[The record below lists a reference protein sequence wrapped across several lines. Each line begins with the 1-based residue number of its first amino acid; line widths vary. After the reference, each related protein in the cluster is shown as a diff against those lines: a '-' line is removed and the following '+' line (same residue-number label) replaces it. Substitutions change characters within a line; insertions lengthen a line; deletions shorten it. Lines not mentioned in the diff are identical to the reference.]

1 MNTKI
6 ILSLTNKTNNKI
18 NQKLLTKAAI
28 DFLTKKNLSG
38 TFEIDLSIITPDEIK
53 KINYQ
58 YLNRDYVTN
67 VLSFPI
73 FSKSSLKNAA
83 KSKTKTPLLIGG
95 IVIAYDVAE
104 KEASEKNIST
114 DGQIKFLFLHAV
126 NHLLGNHHK

>member
-38 TFEIDLSIITPDEIK
+38 SFEIDLSIITPDEIK
-53 KINYQ
+53 KVNYQ

-73 FSKSSLKNAA
+73 FSKNSLKNAA
-83 KSKTKTPLLIGG
+83 KNKTKTPLLLGG

-114 DGQIKFLFLHAV
+114 DDQIKFLFLHAV